1 MLYNKRINRLEVIF
15 MVCNQFL
22 LYYKDL
28 FKDKLPRDDNEGN
41 LYKLMQVYDDNYY
54 VLVVALNEFERT
66 LKFYRKNGYND
77 KSFRLGVE
85 VLYHMS
91 SIIRMIAT
99 SEDILIKIYIF
110 TQKVNDEKMMG
121 EKLKKYNG
129 YSIDDY
135 RKEYNK
141 LQLYK
146 MGYPNL
152 PVEKN
157 RKTRKH
163 RNDITHGDELMIT
176 KGEIKKKGAV
186 WGISPEGVYTHN
198 LKIFNK
204 TEKEIA
210 HDLHTL
216 DKNRKKVE
224 DKIIK
229 LIDVYKKT

>member
-1 MLYNKRINRLEVIF
+1 MSN
-15 MVCNQFL
+15 NQFL
-22 LYYKDL
+22 LVYNDL
-28 FKDKLPRDDNEGN
+28 FKDKLPRDDNEGT

-66 LKFYRKNGYND
+66 LKTYRKKGYND
-77 KSFRLGVE
+77 KSFSLGVE
-85 VLYHMS
+85 VLYHIS

-110 TQKVNDEKMMG
+110 TQKVNDEKLMG
-121 EKLKKYNG
+121 DKVKKYNG
-129 YSIDDY
+129 YSIEDY

-141 LQLYK
+141 LKLHK
-146 MGYPNL
+146 MGYPKL

-157 RKTRKH
+157 RRTRKY

-176 KGEIKKKGAV
+176 KGEIKKKSTV
-186 WGISPEGVYTHN
+186 WSISPEGVYNHN
-198 LKIFNK
+198 LEIFNK

-210 HDLHTL
+210 HDLQTL

-224 DKIIK
+224 NKIIN
-229 LIDVYKKT
+229 LIDVYKRH

>member
-1 MLYNKRINRLEVIF
+1 MSN
-15 MVCNQFL
+15 NQFL
-22 LYYKDL
+22 LVYNDL
-28 FKDKLPRDDNEGN
+28 FKDKLPRDDNEGT

-66 LKFYRKNGYND
+66 LKTYRKKGYND
-77 KSFRLGVE
+77 KSFSLGVE

-110 TQKVNDEKMMG
+110 TQKVNDEKLMG
-121 EKLKKYNG
+121 DKVKKYNG
-129 YSIDDY
+129 YSIEDY

-141 LQLYK
+141 LKLHK
-146 MGYPNL
+146 MGYPKL

-157 RKTRKH
+157 RRTRKY

-176 KGEIKKKGAV
+176 KGEIKKKSTV
-186 WGISPEGVYTHN
+186 WSISPEGVYNHN
-198 LKIFNK
+198 LEIFNK

-210 HDLHTL
+210 HDLQTL

-224 DKIIK
+224 NKIIN
-229 LIDVYKKT
+229 LIDVYKRH

>member
-1 MLYNKRINRLEVIF
+1 MSN
-15 MVCNQFL
+15 NQFL
-22 LYYKDL
+22 LVYNDL
-28 FKDKLPRDDNEGN
+28 FKDKLPRDDNEGT

-66 LKFYRKNGYND
+66 LKTYRKKGYND
-77 KSFRLGVE
+77 KSFSLGVE

-110 TQKVNDEKMMG
+110 TQKVNDEKLMG
-121 EKLKKYNG
+121 DKVKKYNG
-129 YSIDDY
+129 YSIEDY

-141 LQLYK
+141 LKLHK
-146 MGYPNL
+146 MGYPKL
-152 PVEKN
+152 TVEKN
-157 RKTRKH
+157 RRTRKY

-176 KGEIKKKGAV
+176 KGEIKKKSTV
-186 WGISPEGVYTHN
+186 WSISPEGVYNHN
-198 LKIFNK
+198 LEIFNK

-210 HDLHTL
+210 HDLQTL

-224 DKIIK
+224 NKIIN
-229 LIDVYKKT
+229 LIDVYKRH

>member
-1 MLYNKRINRLEVIF
+1 MNSK
-15 MVCNQFL
+15 QFL
-22 LYYKDL
+22 LVYNDF
-28 FKDKLPRDDNEGN
+28 FKDKLPRDDNEGT

-54 VLVVALNEFERT
+54 VLIIAFNEFERT
-66 LKFYRKNGYND
+66 LKLYRKNGYND
-77 KSFRLGVE
+77 KSFSLGLE

-110 TQKVNDEKMMG
+110 TQKVNDEKMM
-121 EKLKKYNG
+121 KDKPKKFNG
-129 YSIDDY
+129 SSIDDY

-146 MGYPNL
+146 MGYPKL
-152 PVEKN
+152 PFEKN
-157 RKTRKH
+157 RRTRKY

-176 KGEIKKKGAV
+176 KGEIKEKGTV
-186 WGISPEGVYTHN
+186 YGVSPEGVYTHN
-198 LKIFNK
+198 LKIFSK
-204 TEKEIA
+204 TEKEITY
-210 HDLHTL
+210 DMQTL

-229 LIDVYKKT
+229 LIDVYKKTLQ

>member
-1 MLYNKRINRLEVIF
+1 MSN
-15 MVCNQFL
+15 NQFL
-22 LYYKDL
+22 FTYSDL
-28 FKDKLPRDDNEGN
+28 FKDKYPRDDNEGT
-41 LYKLMQVYDDNYY
+41 LFKLTQAYDDNYY
-54 VLVVALNEFERT
+54 VLVVALNKFERT
-66 LKFYRKNGYND
+66 LKIYQKEGYND
-77 KSFRLGVE
+77 KSFNLGLE

-99 SEDILIKIYIF
+99 LEDILIKVYIY
-110 TQKVNDEKMMG
+110 TQKVNDEISMG
-121 EKLKKYNG
+121 NELQKFNG
-129 YSIDDY
+129 FSIDDY

-146 MGYPNL
+146 MGYPKL

-157 RKTRKH
+157 RRTRKY

-186 WGISPEGVYTHN
+186 YGISPESVYNHN
-198 LKIFNK
+198 LKIFNE

-210 HDLHTL
+210 HDLKTL

-224 DKIIK
+224 GKIIK
-229 LIDVYKKT
+229 LIDVYKRH